1 MLKRISLKKIS
12 KYTVLLIV
20 VFLFYLFPKKEDY
33 VLTKSVEKEINA
45 KFHDIFLLDKNNY
58 VSKTIIEVNSNNEEK
73 LVEELIEILII
84 DGKYQDKIPNGFKA
98 LLPPNTKLINCDIKD
113 NTVILNFN
121 NDLLDTSKE
130 MEERIIES
138 IIYTM
143 TSIKGIDTVNINIEG
158 KQLEKLNKSNSF
170 ISKNLKRDF
179 GINKI
184 YDITDFKNVT
194 KIIIYYTS
202 KTSNDYTYYVP
213 VTKYINTNKDKI
225 KIIIDELTSKISYE
239 SNLMSYLN
247 SNTKLLDYSFN
258 DDEIDLNFNEYLF
271 DNNKNQKVLEEVI
284 YSISYSLEDNYNISK
299 VNFYVNNKEIK

>member
-1 MLKRISLKKIS
+1 MLKRFSLKKIS

-33 VLTKSVEKEINA
+33 ILTKSVEKEINA
-45 KFHDIFLLDKNNY
+45 KFHDIFLIDKNNY
-58 VSKTIIEVNSNNEEK
+58 VSKTIIEVNSNSKNK

-98 LLPPNTKLINCDIKD
+98 VLPPNTKLINSDIRD

-143 TSIKGIDTVNINIEG
+143 TSIKGIDIVNINIEG
-158 KQLEKLNKSNSF
+158 KQLEKLNKNN
-170 ISKNLKRDF
+170 ILLPKILKRNF

-258 DDEIDLNFNEYLF
+258 DNEIDLNFNEYLF

>member
-1 MLKRISLKKIS
+1 MIKRFSIKKIS

-20 VFLFYLFPKKEDY
+20 VFLFYLFPKKEEY
-33 VLTKSVEKEINA
+33 ALATPVNKQINA
-45 KFHDIFLLDKNNY
+45 KFHDIFLIDKNNY
-58 VSKTIIEVNSNNEEK
+58 LSKTIIQVNAKNNNK
-73 LVEELIEILII
+73 LVEELIEIMIK
-84 DGKYQDKIPNGFKA
+84 DGKYQDKIPNGFQA
-98 LLPPNTKLINCDIKD
+98 ILPPNTRLLDKQINE
-113 NTVILNFN
+113 NVLVLNFN

-130 MEERIIES
+130 MEEKIIES

-143 TSIKGIDTVNINIEG
+143 TSIKGIDIVNINIEG
-158 KQLEKLNKSNSF
+158 NPLTKLKKSN
-170 ISKNLKRDF
+170 ILLEKNLKRDF

-184 YDITDFKNVT
+184 YDITDLKDVT

-202 KTSNDYTYYVP
+202 KTNNDYTYYIP

-247 SNTKLLDYSFN
+247 SNAKLLDYSLN
-258 DDEIDLNFNEYLF
+258 DDVIDLNFNEYLF
-271 DNNKNQKVLEEVI
+271 DNDKDQKVLEEVI
-284 YSISYSLEDNYNISK
+284 YSISYSIEDNLNINK